1 MKVTAFNGSARKDGN
16 TAILINI
23 ALEEIRKEGIDTKL
37 IQLSGAKIRGCMACY
52 KCTTN
57 LDKKC
62 AVKNDE
68 LNGWI
73 AKMEESDGII
83 FGSPTYFT
91 NVTSE
96 MSSLI
101 NRAGLVARAN
111 GDMFKHKAAAA
122 VVSMRRGG
130 ATHAYDSIN
139 HFFLSNHMIVPGTN
153 YWNIGI
159 GRDIGDVLKDEEGIL
174 TMQNVGKNMAWLLK
188 KIHG

>member
-16 TAILINI
+16 TAMLINI
-23 ALEEIRKEGIDTKL
+23 ALEELKKEGIETEL
-37 IQLSGAKIRGCMACY
+37 IQLSGSKIRGCMACY
-52 KCTTN
+52 KCKTN

-68 LNGWI
+68 LNDWI

-101 NRAGLVARAN
+101 NRSGLVARAN
-111 GDMFKHKAAAA
+111 GDMFKYKAAAA

-139 HFFLSNHMIVPGTN
+139 HFFLANHMIVAGTN

-174 TMQNVGKNMAWLLK
+174 TMKNVGINMAWLLK

>member
-23 ALEEIRKEGIDTKL
+23 ALDEIKKEGIETEL
-37 IQLSGAKIRGCMACY
+37 IQLAGTKIRGCTACY
-52 KCTTN
+52 KCKTN
-57 LDKKC
+57 LDRRC

-68 LNGWI
+68 LNDWI
-73 AKMEESDGII
+73 VKIEKSDGII

-101 NRAGLVARAN
+101 NRSGLVARAN
-111 GDMFKHKAAAA
+111 DDMFKYKAAAA
-122 VVSMRRGG
+122 VVAVRRGG
-130 ATHAYDSIN
+130 AIHTYDSIN
-139 HFFLSNHMIVPGTN
+139 HYFLANHMIVPGTN

-159 GRDIGDVLKDEEGIL
+159 GKDPGDVLKDEEGIL
-174 TMQNVGKNMAWLLK
+174 TMQNLGKNMAWLIK
-188 KIHG
+188 KLHA